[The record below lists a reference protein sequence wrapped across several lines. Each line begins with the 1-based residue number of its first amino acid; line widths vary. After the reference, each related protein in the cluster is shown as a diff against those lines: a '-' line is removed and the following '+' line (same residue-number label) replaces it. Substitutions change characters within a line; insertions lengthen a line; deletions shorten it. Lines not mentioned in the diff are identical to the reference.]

1 MLQPDELVLQLK
13 EQALLDERPLLLV
26 SPQVLLLPF

>member
-13 EQALLDERPLLLV
+13 VPALLDEEPLLLV
-26 SPQVLLLPF
+26 SLPALLPPF

>member
-13 EQALLDERPLLLV
+13 VLALLDERPLLLV
-26 SPQVLLLPF
+26 SLPALLLPF